1 MASEDDTQESVVRVD
16 NLRVAFG
23 GARSAAVGGVDV
35 CLAPGRALTIVG
47 ESGAGKSQLAL
58 AIARL
63 SPPEATVT
71 GRVWWGATDLLALPP
86 QALRAWRGARI
97 GMVFQD
103 PSVALAPHL
112 SIGRQLSEVLEAHA
126 PKMTRA
132 EVMEQALACLRDV
145 QLSEPARR
153 LAQYP
158 HELSGGM
165 LQRVMIAMALIGK
178 PQLLIL
184 DEPTSALDASARQ
197 EIVSLL
203 DRLRARGI
211 SLLCIT
217 HDVGVAA
224 HLGDDLAVMLGGQ
237 LVETGPTAAILS
249 DPKHPYTR
257 ALLASRI
264 TLQTPRVGVIPT
276 LREAAPVQGGGCVFA
291 SRCDWASSV
300 CQTPVPPHSLGQ
312 VQVRCHQPWL
322 GKS

>member
-1 MASEDDTQESVVRVD
+1 MVSDRDTSAPVVRVD
-16 NLRVAFG
+16 NLRVEFA
-23 GARSAAVGGVDV
+23 GAGLVAVDGVDL
-35 CLAPGRALTIVG
+35 CLMPGRALTIVG

-58 AIARL
+58 ALARL
-63 SPPEATVT
+63 NVPEATVT
-71 GRVWWGATDLLALPP
+71 GRVWWGATDLLALP
-86 QALRAWRGARI
+86 QASLRAWRGAVI
-97 GMVFQD
+97 GMVFQE

-112 SIGRQLSEVLEAHA
+112 SIGRQLTEVLEAHA
-126 PKMTRA
+126 PQMTHD
-132 EVMEQALACLRDV
+132 EVLEQAIGCLRDV

-165 LQRVMIAMALIGK
+165 LQRVMLAMALIGK

-197 EIVSLL
+197 EILMLL

-237 LVETGPTAAILS
+237 LVETGPTSAILS
-249 DPKHPYTR
+249 DPQHPYTR

-276 LREAAPVQGGGCVFA
+276 LREAAPAQGGGCVFA
-291 SRCDWASSV
+291 SRCDWAVSV
-300 CQTPVPPHSLGQ
+300 CQAPVAPHPVGHA
-312 VQVRCHQPWL
+312 QVRCHQPWL
-322 GKS
+322 DT